1 MPPKPWEERW
11 HREQG
16 PSFRGGQGASF
27 VAKSREDGE
36 TRAFVKTLHRH
47 RERDRKARAR
57 FRREAVAY
65 ETLAGLGP
73 PALYDHN
80 ADTWTDLGQPM
91 FMVLEYIDGPNLSSF
106 IGAHGPVGLDAA
118 TECVRKLSTV
128 LHNCHQNNVTHR
140 DVKPANI
147 VLRDGEVTQPVLV
160 DFGLSFNDESED
172 DLTQVGEEIGN
183 RFLRL
188 PEHAF
193 GGRGAGSDV
202 TQLAGVFLFLLT
214 GCEPRVLI
222 DQSGLMPHQRPGA
235 GDALSEA
242 LTDRQ
247 RLRIL
252 RVFDRAFIPELTAR
266 FTTAQELVA
275 QIDRAMAT
283 DSQDDGN
290 FDRLMAQ
297 MSDFV
302 QSRNLQALGTR
313 REKLDRFLGLIDGV
327 VQSFAKSKGMMRWQS
342 NWAST
347 ATAEDEWATVKM
359 ALTADSGQPR
369 RWTAYRIEPRGPSEY
384 VVLIDGDEAWRGSE
398 WDPSLKDAVVGAA
411 VRTFLAGQRDDA

>member
-1 MPPKPWEERW
+1 MYM
-11 HREQG
+11 
-16 PSFRGGQGASF
+16 A
-27 VAKSREDGE
+27 
-36 TRAFVKTLHRH
+36 
-47 RERDRKARAR
+47 
-57 FRREAVAY
+57 
-65 ETLAGLGP
+65 
-73 PALYDHN
+73 
-80 ADTWTDLGQPM
+80 
-91 FMVLEYIDGPNLSSF
+91 LEYIAGPNLAAF
-106 IGAHGPVGLDAA
+106 IGANGPVGLDAA
-118 TECVRKLSTV
+118 TECIRELCAV

-140 DVKPANI
+140 DVKPANV

-202 TQLAGVFLFLLT
+202 TQIAGVFLFLLT
-214 GCEPRVLI
+214 GREPRVLI
-222 DQSGLMPHQRPGA
+222 DQAGLMPHQRPGA
-235 GDALSEA
+235 ADSLTEG

-252 RVFDRAFIPELTAR
+252 RVFDRAFTPELTAR

-283 DSQDDGN
+283 DSENDDD

-297 MSDFV
+297 MDDFA
-302 QSRNLQALGTR
+302 QSRNLQALGAR
-313 REKLDRFLGLIDGV
+313 REKLEHFLRSMDHVLLN
-327 VQSFAKSKGMMRWQS
+327 FATSKGLLRGQA

-347 ATAEDEWATVKM
+347 ATAEDEWATVNLSM
-359 ALTADSGQPR
+359 TTDSDQPR
-369 RWTAYRIEPRGPSEY
+369 HWTAYRIEPRGPSEY
-384 VVLIDGDEAWRGSE
+384 VVLVDGEEVWRGHE
-398 WDPSLKDAVVGAA
+398 WDQALSDAVVGAA
-411 VRTFLAGQRDDA
+411 VKTFLANRQDDI